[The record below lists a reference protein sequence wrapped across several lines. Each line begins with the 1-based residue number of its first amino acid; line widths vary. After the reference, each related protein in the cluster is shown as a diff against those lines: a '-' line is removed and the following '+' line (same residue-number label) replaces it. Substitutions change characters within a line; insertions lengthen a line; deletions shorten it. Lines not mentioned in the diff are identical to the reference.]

1 MLHANTVEKASCI
14 DPSLRAEIAGVDFD
28 LIGVDRVLRSIC
40 RWRASGQQGL
50 ISLVNPHSVMECR
63 RDREMSRA
71 IRESTLTLPDGIG
84 IILGAKAL
92 SYGHSGR
99 ISGPE
104 LVLHLCD
111 EGRRYGLTHY
121 FFGGEEGVSDK
132 IRERLSAAFP
142 GIEIVGTCSPPFRE
156 LTPQEDAAVVERINA
171 ARPTIL
177 WLGLGA
183 PKQEKWMARHAGII
197 SAAAMI
203 GVGAAFDFHSGRKAW
218 CPALLRAAGLEW
230 AFRLA
235 HEPRRLWRR
244 NMDSLFFLGLIA
256 DQLISAPRN
265 GKSRHQERR
274 ADRDQFQSFTKP
286 KLHVKAESTPD

>member
-1 MLHANTVEKASCI
+1 MLHAKTVEKASCI
-14 DPSLRAEIAGVDFD
+14 DPSLRAEIGGIDFD

-40 RWRASGQQGL
+40 RWRANGQQGL

-63 RDREMSRA
+63 RDREMAHA
-71 IRESTLTLPDGIG
+71 IKDSTLTLPDGIG

-99 ISGPE
+99 VAGPE
-104 LVLHLCD
+104 LLLYICD

-121 FFGGEEGVSDK
+121 FYGGGEGVADM

-156 LTPQEDAAVVERINA
+156 LTPEEDAAVVERINA
-171 ARPTIL
+171 ARPAIL

-183 PKQEKWMARHAGII
+183 PKQEKWMASHAGSI

-203 GVGAAFDFHSGRKAW
+203 GVGAAFDFHSGKKPW
-218 CPALLRAAGLEW
+218 CPAPLRAAGLEW
-230 AFRLA
+230 AYRLA

-244 NMDSLFFLGLIA
+244 NVDSLLFLGLIA
-256 DQLISAPRN
+256 DQLISAPRG
-265 GKSRHQERR
+265 GKKWREERR
-274 ADRDQFQSFTKP
+274 VNPRIG
-286 KLHVKAESTPD
+286 